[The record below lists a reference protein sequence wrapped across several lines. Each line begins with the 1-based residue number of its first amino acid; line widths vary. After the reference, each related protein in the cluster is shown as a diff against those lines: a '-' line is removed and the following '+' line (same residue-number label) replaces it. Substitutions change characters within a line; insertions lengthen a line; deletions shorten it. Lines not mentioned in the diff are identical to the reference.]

1 MKDLNAIQKNFRS
14 FRRKLGKSFYKLNSE
29 EGLSI
34 RPKTTTNK
42 RLITIIIS
50 NFLLKVHQKT
60 L

>member
-1 MKDLNAIQKNFRS
+1 MQYKKNFRS

-34 RPKTTTNK
+34 RPKTTNK

-50 NFLLKVHQKT
+50 DFLLKVHQKT